1 MEKTIDVTNIN
12 ELKKIKKGI
21 IFAPNMELGQ
31 ILIEAMI
38 SPENKDDYVSHLKS
52 RINQKGGFAL
62 RIDEDKRCYGRGA
75 CYLSNRSTTYADYQ
89 FYRINYAPK
98 TEMLQ
103 GHLVHKVGDFIKI
116 IDNLEKF
123 KKYDGTCL
131 CTSEMFENR
140 GKSYVIKDVQPTYSV
155 DSPVYLLQDD
165 TWCWSLSMIDDVVY
179 INYLK
184 PIMIPISENLVKD
197 EEV

>member
-21 IFAPNMELGQ
+21 IFAPNMGLGQ
-31 ILIEAMI
+31 ILIETMV
-38 SPENKDDYVSHLKS
+38 SPENKDSYISHLRS

-62 RIDEDKRCYGRGA
+62 RIDEDERHYGRGA
-75 CYLSNRSTTYADYQ
+75 VYLSSRSTTYADYQ

-116 IDNLEKF
+116 IDNLKKF
-123 KKYDGTCL
+123 KSYDGSCL
-131 CTSEMFENR
+131 CTSEMFEKR
-140 GKSYVIKDVQPTYSV
+140 GQSYVVKDVRPTDCV
-155 DSPVYLLQDD
+155 DSPVYRLQDD
-165 TWCWSLSMIDDVVY
+165 TWSWSLSMIDDVVY
-179 INYLK
+179 INCLK

-197 EEV
+197 KEV